1 MISKGPAEVYIRKI
15 YINTEMVKV
24 IFYVSKKELTIIMH
38 TETRGPW
45 ATSLTWEKVQI
56 NKHMIIS

>member
-45 ATSLTWEKVQI
+45 ATSLT
-56 NKHMIIS
+56 